1 MDFNL
6 SEETR
11 LFRDSFVQWVERELK
26 PLEEKHRITL
36 DEEIPAEIVKRVRSQ
51 AAELG
56 FWAHH
61 MPEEVGGGGMSE
73 VDGIVLREACGATGS
88 VLASLALAGPEGP
101 SPMHLVFN
109 EAQRE
114 KYLRPLINAETT
126 CCFMLSEPGAGSD
139 AQNISTKAEKRGDKW
154 VLNGVK
160 HFISNGH
167 KADWGVVFALNDA
180 EKRARGGI
188 SAFIIERDQWQV
200 GRIHGAMAGFEGQAE
215 VVLEDVEVSPENVVG
230 REGYGFAEA
239 MRFLGTGRLHIA
251 AGAVG
256 VAQFL
261 LNMGADYAGQRQS
274 FGKPIGA
281 YQGIQWML
289 ADSATEIYAARN
301 MIYHCA
307 WLIDQG
313 KDAAKE
319 MSMCKLFATEMV
331 NRVCDR
337 VLQIHGGMGW
347 MKETRTEGFY
357 RSLRVLRIV
366 EGTSE
371 IQRMM
376 IARAVLGEVAR
387 SR

>member
-1 MDFNL
+1 MNFEL

-11 LFRDSFVQWVERELK
+11 LLRDSFVQWVERELK
-26 PLEEKHRITL
+26 PLEEKHKITL
-36 DEEIPAEIVKRVRSQ
+36 DEPIPEEIVKKVRSES
-51 AAELG
+51 AELG

-61 MPEEVGGGGMSE
+61 MPEEVGGGGLSE
-73 VDGIVLREACGATGS
+73 VDGIVLREACGQTGS

-109 EAQRE
+109 EAQRA
-114 KYLRPLINAETT
+114 KYLAPLIEAKTT

-139 AQNISTKAEKRGDKW
+139 AQAITTRAEKRGDEW

-167 KADWGVVFALNDA
+167 NADWGVVFALTDA
-180 EKRARGGI
+180 EKRAKGGI
-188 SAFIIERDQWQV
+188 SAFIIERDQWKV
-200 GRIHGAMAGFEGQAE
+200 GRVHDAMAGFEGQAE
-215 VVLEDVEVSPENVVG
+215 IVLEDAVVPAENVVG
-230 REGYGFAEA
+230 REGWGFAEA
-239 MRFLGTGRLHIA
+239 MRFLGTGRLHIS

-261 LNMGADYAGQRQS
+261 LDLGAEYAGQRKS

-307 WLIDQG
+307 WLVDQG
-313 KDAAKE
+313 KDATKE
-319 MSMCKLFATEMV
+319 MSMCKLFSTEMV

-347 MKETRTEGFY
+347 MKDTRTEGFY

-376 IARAVLGEVAR
+376 IARAVLGEAAR
-387 SR
+387 RG

>member
-1 MDFNL
+1 MDFSL
-6 SEETR
+6 DEETQ
-11 LFRDSFVQWVERELK
+11 LFRDAYVKWVEQDLMPREDKERITQDSEIDPELK
-26 PLEEKHRITL
+26 QRIRK
-36 DEEIPAEIVKRVRSQ
+36 E

-56 FWAHH
+56 VWAHH
-61 MPEEVGGGGMSE
+61 MPEEVGGGGLSN
-73 VDGIVLREACGATGS
+73 VASVVLREACGQTGS
-88 VLASLALAGPEGP
+88 VLGSLAIAGPEGP

-114 KYLRPLINAETT
+114 KYLRPVMEAEQT

-139 AQNISTKAEKRGDKW
+139 AQNIQTRAEKKGDKW
-154 VLNGVK
+154 VLNGTK
-160 HFISNGH
+160 HFISNAH
-167 KADWGVVFALNDA
+167 EADWGVVFAMNDA
-180 EKRARGGI
+180 QKRAKGGI
-188 SAFIIERDQWQV
+188 SAFIVEKGQFAV
-200 GRIHGAMAGFEGQAE
+200 GRKHEGMAGYEGQAE
-215 VVLEDVEVSPENVVG
+215 VVFEDVEVPESQLVG
-230 REGYGFAEA
+230 KEGWGFAQA
-239 MRFLGTGRLHIA
+239 MGFLSTGRLHIA

-261 LNMGADYAGQRQS
+261 LELGVDYAKQRQS
-274 FGKPIGA
+274 FGRPIA
-281 YQGIQWML
+281 ANQAIQWML

-301 MIYHCA
+301 MVYHAA
-307 WLIDQG
+307 WLLDQG
-313 KDAAKE
+313 KDATRE
-319 MSMCKLFATEMV
+319 MSMAKLYSTEMV

-376 IARAVLGEVAR
+376 IARSLLG
-387 SR
+387 

>member
-1 MDFNL
+1 MDFSL
-6 SEETR
+6 DEETQ
-11 LFRDSFVQWVERELK
+11 LFRDAYVKWVEQDLMPREEKERITQDSEIDPELK
-26 PLEEKHRITL
+26 KRIRT
-36 DEEIPAEIVKRVRSQ
+36 Q

-56 FWAHH
+56 VWAHH
-61 MPEEVGGGGMSE
+61 MPEEVGGGGLSN
-73 VDGIVLREACGATGS
+73 VASVVLREACGQTGS
-88 VLASLALAGPEGP
+88 VLGSLAIAGPEGP

-114 KYLRPLINAETT
+114 KYLRPVMDAEQT

-139 AQNISTKAEKRGDKW
+139 AQNIQTRAEKKGDKW
-154 VLNGVK
+154 VLNGTK
-160 HFISNGH
+160 HFISNAH
-167 KADWGVVFALNDA
+167 EADWGVVFAMNDA
-180 EKRARGGI
+180 QKRAKGGI
-188 SAFIIERDQWQV
+188 SAFVVEKGQFAV
-200 GRIHGAMAGFEGQAE
+200 GRKHEGMAGYEGQAE
-215 VVLEDVEVSPENVVG
+215 VVFEDVEVPESQLVG
-230 REGYGFAEA
+230 KEGWGFAQA
-239 MRFLGTGRLHIA
+239 MGFLSTGRLHIA

-261 LNMGADYAGQRQS
+261 LNLGVDYAKQRQS
-274 FGKPIGA
+274 FGRPIA
-281 YQGIQWML
+281 ANQAIQWML

-301 MIYHCA
+301 MVYHAA
-307 WLIDQG
+307 WLLDQG
-313 KDAAKE
+313 KDATCE
-319 MSMCKLFATEMV
+319 MSMAKLYSTEMV

-376 IARAVLGEVAR
+376 IARSLLG
-387 SR
+387 

>member
-1 MDFNL
+1 MDFSL
-6 SEETR
+6 DEETQ
-11 LFRDSFVQWVERELK
+11 LFRDAYVKWVEQDLMPREEKERITQDSEIDPELK
-26 PLEEKHRITL
+26 QRIRK
-36 DEEIPAEIVKRVRSQ
+36 E

-56 FWAHH
+56 VWAHH
-61 MPEEVGGGGMSE
+61 MPEEVGGGGLSN
-73 VDGIVLREACGATGS
+73 VASVVLREACGQTGS
-88 VLASLALAGPEGP
+88 VLGSLAIAGPEGP

-114 KYLRPLINAETT
+114 KYLRPVMEAEQT

-139 AQNISTKAEKRGDKW
+139 AQNIQTRAEKKGDKW
-154 VLNGVK
+154 VLNGTK
-160 HFISNGH
+160 HFISNAH
-167 KADWGVVFALNDA
+167 EADWGVVFAMNDA
-180 EKRARGGI
+180 QKRAKGGI
-188 SAFIIERDQWQV
+188 SAFIVEKGQFAV
-200 GRIHGAMAGFEGQAE
+200 GRKHEGMAGYEGQAE
-215 VVLEDVEVSPENVVG
+215 VVFEDVEVPESQLVG
-230 REGYGFAEA
+230 KEGWGFAQA
-239 MRFLGTGRLHIA
+239 MGFLSTGRLHIA

-261 LNMGADYAGQRQS
+261 LDLGVDYAKQRQS
-274 FGKPIGA
+274 FGRPIA
-281 YQGIQWML
+281 ANQAIQWML

-301 MIYHCA
+301 MVYHAA
-307 WLIDQG
+307 WLLDQG
-313 KDAAKE
+313 KDATRE
-319 MSMCKLFATEMV
+319 MSMAKLYSTEMV

-376 IARAVLGEVAR
+376 IARSLLG
-387 SR
+387 